1 VPVSQ
6 EEMKRI
12 SAQGWLELPD
22 YQRQP
27 LFVRQSPWWKFWRK
41 KYRLRTQDD
50 RCIFL
55 DNKGLCKIH
64 AKHGLEAKPFAC
76 RLYPYILVP
85 VGDQW
90 RISLRYACPSATANK
105 GRSLS
110 EQKQEITGC
119 ARQLEQWDV
128 PNEGIKTDAG
138 TMGTTDVADARLPVL
153 KGRTT
158 TSWED
163 LDIFVKAMVGIV
175 QDQKDPFLRRMLRLL
190 ALVRMCKEAKFEK
203 VSGKKLKEFLHL
215 VETGIAAEVPR
226 DLTKIPKP
234 KWIGRILFR
243 TSLAIFMRKDSGV
256 RRGIAARSRLG
267 LMGAMMRMASGRG
280 KIPELQKGLPD
291 WTFAQFEQ
299 VTIGPLEPNSVE
311 LLERYYSVK
320 LDSCQFFGA
329 ACFGL
334 DFWDGVIFLLL
345 TLPCILWL
353 ARGYRER
360 GQTAA
365 LEKAINIV
373 DENYAYNP
381 LLGHARQKLATRL
394 LFSQG
399 ELERLIAWYG
409 R

>member
-1 VPVSQ
+1 
-6 EEMKRI
+6 
-12 SAQGWLELPD
+12 
-22 YQRQP
+22 
-27 LFVRQSPWWKFWRK
+27 
-41 KYRLRTQDD
+41 
-50 RCIFL
+50 
-55 DNKGLCKIH
+55 
-64 AKHGLEAKPFAC
+64 
-76 RLYPYILVP
+76 
-85 VGDQW
+85 
-90 RISLRYACPSATANK
+90 
-105 GRSLS
+105 
-110 EQKQEITGC
+110 
-119 ARQLEQWDV
+119 
-128 PNEGIKTDAG
+128 
-138 TMGTTDVADARLPVL
+138 
-153 KGRTT
+153 
-158 TSWED
+158 
-163 LDIFVKAMVGIV
+163 
-175 QDQKDPFLRRMLRLL
+175 LRLV
-190 ALVRMCKEAKFEK
+190 ALVRVCKEAKFEK

-215 VETGIAAEVPR
+215 VDAGNAAEVPR
-226 DLTKIPKP
+226 DLTKIPPP

-256 RRGIAARSRLG
+256 RRGIAAKSRLG
-267 LMGAMMRMASGRG
+267 LIGAMMRMASGKG

-299 VTIGPLEPNSVE
+299 TLLGSLEPASVE

-334 DFWDGVIFLLL
+334 NFWEGVVFLLL

-353 ARGYRER
+353 ARGYLDR

-365 LEKAINIV
+365 LEKAIKIV

>member
-1 VPVSQ
+1 
-6 EEMKRI
+6 
-12 SAQGWLELPD
+12 
-22 YQRQP
+22 
-27 LFVRQSPWWKFWRK
+27 VRQSPWWRWWRK

-55 DNKGLCKIH
+55 DDKGLCKIH
-64 AKHGLEAKPFAC
+64 AKYGLEAKPFAC

-85 VGDQW
+85 VGDHW
-90 RISLRYACPSATANK
+90 RISLRYACPSATDNK
-105 GRSLS
+105 GRSLA
-110 EQKQEITGC
+110 EQKQEIVSY
-119 ARQLEQWDV
+119 ARQMEQWDV
-128 PNEGIKTDAG
+128 PANVVKADSGAEGDSQGSLT
-138 TMGTTDVADARLPVL
+138 RLPVL

-163 LDIFVKAMVGIV
+163 LDIFVKAMIAIV
-175 QDQKDPFLRRMLRLL
+175 QDQRDSFLRRMLRLV
-190 ALVRMCKEAKFEK
+190 AFVRICKDAKFEK

-215 VETGIAAEVPR
+215 VEAGNAAEVPR

-267 LMGAMMRMASGRG
+267 LMAAMMRMASGKG

-299 VTIGPLEPNSVE
+299 TRLGPLEPASVE

-329 ACFGL
+329 ACFDLG
-334 DFWDGVIFLLL
+334 FWEGIAFLLL
-345 TLPCILWL
+345 TFPCILWL
-353 ARGYRER
+353 ARGYLER
-360 GQTAA
+360 GQKAA

-409 R
+409 Q